1 MLEDSLLR
9 TEPEEIEFITKG
21 SQLQEVSETVFK
33 LGFDIIDIV
42 NEELYYIFI
51 LKENRVLLLTASE
64 QIKSLGF
71 LIDDKDLIYKKEKK

>member
-1 MLEDSLLR
+1 MLEDSLLA

-21 SQLQEVSETVFK
+21 SEIQEVSETVFK

-51 LKENRVLLLTASE
+51 LKENRVLLITASE

>member
-1 MLEDSLLR
+1 MLEDSLLA

-21 SQLQEVSETVFK
+21 SEIQKVSETVFK

-51 LKENRVLLLTASE
+51 LKENRVLLITASE